1 MGGGSSKPQEIP
13 ETEAERA
20 LAEVSAGKWEL
31 YQEEF
36 IPLENQYMAEVDALG
51 SEGSQQR
58 LGQMAQD
65 KAAEATYGLQTQ
77 LNQQSFARGIDP
89 SSGAYQTKSMALNS
103 AIQRTKD
110 NAYAQGINAA
120 KNAHLQGI
128 GNVVAMGSG
137 QDTAAFNG
145 FANLANTSARSAIGD
160 TGRAFER
167 SLGDQQLTGQVL
179 GAATGY
185 GMNSYFKTPTAS
197 APQTWNNLG
206 SGVSNGY
213 TSPQM
218 VNYADQQN
226 FGSFAKG

>member
-1 MGGGSSKPQEIP
+1 MSGGGGGSAEVP

-20 LAEVSAGKWEL
+20 LAEVSAGKWKL
-31 YQEEF
+31 YQEQF
-36 IPLENQYMAEVDALG
+36 VPLENKYMREVDALG
-51 SEGSQQR
+51 SAGRQQR

-65 KAAEATYGLQTQ
+65 KAAEATYGLHSQ
-77 LNQQSFARGIDP
+77 LGQQYFSRGIDP
-89 SSGAYQTKSMALNS
+89 SSGGYQTKSMALNS

-137 QDTAAFNG
+137 QDTSAFNG
-145 FANLANTSARSAIGD
+145 FSNMANTAARNALNDS
-160 TGRAFER
+160 GRAFER
-167 SLGDQQLTGQVL
+167 NLGEQQLTGQAL
-179 GAATGY
+179 GAVAAY
-185 GMNSYFKTPTAS
+185 GANSYFKTPTAS
-197 APQTWNNLG
+197 SPQAWNNLG

-213 TSPQM
+213 TSPQL

-226 FGSFAKG
+226 FGSFAKR

>member
-1 MGGGSSKPQEIP
+1 MGGGGGGSTDVP

-20 LAEVSAGKWEL
+20 LAEVSAGKWQL
-31 YQEEF
+31 YQKEF

-145 FANLANTSARSAIGD
+145 FGNLANTAARNATSEA
-160 TGRAFER
+160 GRAFER